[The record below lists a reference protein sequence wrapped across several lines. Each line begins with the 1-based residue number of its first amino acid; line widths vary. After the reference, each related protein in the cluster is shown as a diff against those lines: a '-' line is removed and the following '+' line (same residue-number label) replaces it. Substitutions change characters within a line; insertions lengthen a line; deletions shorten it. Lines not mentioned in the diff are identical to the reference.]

1 MSIILLLG
9 QIAFAQSPEQVSFWP
24 TEDLQEIYSLWY
36 QGSFTEAQGKIKSIR
51 EELESSKN
59 DVVRR
64 DMFYIQFLAGMINF
78 GSQKEKDAI
87 LSWREAIL
95 WNPNM
100 DFPDYL
106 YTGSQMGSKLRIGYF
121 FGLRG
126 EVDSFHSI
134 HLPKV

>member
-36 QGSFTEAQGKIKSIR
+36 QGSFTEAQGKIKNIR

-87 LSWREAIL
+87 VSWREAIL

-100 DFPDYL
+100 DFP
-106 YTGSQMGSKLRIGYF
+106 
-121 FGLRG
+121 
-126 EVDSFHSI
+126 
-134 HLPKV
+134 

>member
-64 DMFYIQFLAGMINF
+64 DIFLYSIFGRNDHF
-78 GSQKEKDAI
+78 GSQK
-87 LSWREAIL
+87 RR
-95 WNPNM
+95 M
-100 DFPDYL
+100 
-106 YTGSQMGSKLRIGYF
+106 R
-121 FGLRG
+121 
-126 EVDSFHSI
+126 
-134 HLPKV
+134 